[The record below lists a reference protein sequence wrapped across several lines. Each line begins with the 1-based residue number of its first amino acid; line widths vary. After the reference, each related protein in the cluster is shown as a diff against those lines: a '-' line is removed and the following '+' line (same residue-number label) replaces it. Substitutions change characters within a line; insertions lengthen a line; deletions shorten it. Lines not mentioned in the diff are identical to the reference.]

1 MSGKYDWDEIF
12 AKWKTGNYSWPE
24 LAEEYGFNPSYASR
38 KANEEGIT
46 KGESKSEVMSLAR
59 KKRTERDVIDDEA
72 ERVAQ
77 INEKIDSYLDN
88 LFAILHNETIAKIA
102 DGDNPDFQ
110 LLKSLKIA
118 SEIIKNIR
126 SEQYEVNDIQEVA
139 EKVEQEIYGKDG
151 GDIEVSYEKTE
162 EALEQF
168 RETLGNLRAEN

>member
-1 MSGKYDWDEIF
+1 
-12 AKWKTGNYSWPE
+12 
-24 LAEEYGFNPSYASR
+24 
-38 KANEEGIT
+38 
-46 KGESKSEVMSLAR
+46 MSLAR